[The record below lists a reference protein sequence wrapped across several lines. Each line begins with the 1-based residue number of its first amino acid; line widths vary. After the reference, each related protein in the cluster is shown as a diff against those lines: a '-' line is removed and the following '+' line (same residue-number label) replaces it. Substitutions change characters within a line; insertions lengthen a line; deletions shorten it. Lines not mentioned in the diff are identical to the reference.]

1 MITIDGLTPHQVD
14 MLNHMW
20 SIDSYQDLLDW
31 QGSLSYEE
39 RQVSET
45 LVDLV
50 TLAELDS
57 TVLAKEDYTD
67 ANKLIS
73 KVMNR

>member
-20 SIDSYQDLLDW
+20 SIDSYQDLIEW

-57 TVLAKEDYTD
+57 MLLAKDDFVD
-67 ANKLIS
+67 ANKLIA
-73 KVMNR
+73 KIKNR

>member
-1 MITIDGLTPHQVD
+1 
-14 MLNHMW
+14 MW

-31 QGSLSYEE
+31 QSSLSYEE

-45 LVDLV
+45 LADLV

-57 TVLAKEDYTD
+57 IVVDKDDFTD
-67 ANKLIS
+67 ANELIA
-73 KVMNR
+73 KVKNR